1 MKKRL
6 SYIVTI
12 ILSLTVGVC
21 GTIVV
26 YHYFPMEQHDIE
38 TVVKDVTITE
48 TNSMKSSI
56 DEVYDA
62 VVIIETY
69 YNNQAVGTGTGFVY
83 KIDDDLGYI
92 ITNYHVIENSDKIQ
106 VTNTAGQTVEAKLL
120 GGDDYADIAVLSIE
134 KAAALKETKIGDST
148 EMELGDSVFTVGSPL
163 GKKYIGT
170 VTKGILSGKDRLVTI
185 KSSTSGQYMMQVLQT
200 DAAINPGNSGGPL
213 VNMQGEVIGINSLKL
228 VEDEIEGMGFAIP
241 IEIAMSAVDKLEK
254 GEKVLRP
261 VLGVSLIDAT
271 NTYTLYYNKIAID
284 DEINRGAVVA
294 SVEDGYPAQDAG
306 LKIGDVILE
315 INGEEVEDSAHL
327 RFLLYKYDINET
339 IKLKIYRNGKIKDV
353 EVKLYKSAE

>member
-1 MKKRL
+1 MKKGI
-6 SYIVTI
+6 SYIITI
-12 ILSLTVGVC
+12 VVSLTIGVC

-26 YHYFPMEQHDIE
+26 YHNFPMQEKQIE
-38 TVVKDVTITE
+38 SVVKDVTITE

-69 YNNQAVGTGTGFVY
+69 KNNQAVGTGTGFVY
-83 KIDDDLGYI
+83 KITDDLGYI
-92 ITNYHVIENSDKIQ
+92 ITNYHVIDGANKIQ
-106 VTNTAGQTVEAKLL
+106 VTNIAGQTVEATLL
-120 GGDDYADIAVLSIE
+120 GGDEYADIAVLSIE
-134 KAAALKETKIGDST
+134 KSAALKAVKIGDST

-170 VTKGILSGKDRLVTI
+170 VTRGILSGKDRLVTVS
-185 KSSTSGQYMMQVLQT
+185 SSTSGKYMMQVLQT

-213 VNMQGEVIGINSLKL
+213 VNMKGEVIGINSMKL

-261 VLGVSLIDAT
+261 VLGVQLIDAT
-271 NTYTLYYNKIAID
+271 NTYTLYYHKITID
-284 DEINRGAVVA
+284 EEVNRGAVVA
-294 SVEDGYPAQDAG
+294 SVEDGYPAKEAG
-306 LKIGDVILE
+306 LQKGDVILE
-315 INGEEVEDSAHL
+315 VNGEEVEDSAHL
-327 RFLLYKYDINET
+327 RFLLYKYDIGEE
-339 IKLKIYRNGKIKDV
+339 IEMKVYRSGKIKNV
-353 EVKLYKSAE
+353 VVKLDKNAE

>member
-1 MKKRL
+1 MKKGI
-6 SYIVTI
+6 SYIITI
-12 ILSLTVGVC
+12 VVSLTVGVC

-26 YHYFPMEQHDIE
+26 YHNFPMQEKQIE
-38 TVVKDVTITE
+38 SVVKDVTITE

-69 YNNQAVGTGTGFVY
+69 KNNQAVGTGTGFVY
-83 KIDDDLGYI
+83 KITDDLGYI
-92 ITNYHVIENSDKIQ
+92 ITNYHVIDGANKIQ
-106 VTNTAGQTVEAKLL
+106 VTNIAGQTVEATLL
-120 GGDDYADIAVLSIE
+120 GGDEYADIAVLSIE
-134 KAAALKETKIGDST
+134 KSAALKAVKIGDST

-170 VTKGILSGKDRLVTI
+170 VTRGILSGKDRLVTVS
-185 KSSTSGQYMMQVLQT
+185 SSTSGKYMMQVLQT

-213 VNMQGEVIGINSLKL
+213 VNMKGEVIGINSMKL

-261 VLGVSLIDAT
+261 VLGVQLIDAT
-271 NTYTLYYNKIAID
+271 NTYTLYYHKITID
-284 DEINRGAVVA
+284 EEVNRGAVVA
-294 SVEDGYPAQDAG
+294 SVEDGYPAKEAG
-306 LKIGDVILE
+306 LQKGDVILE
-315 INGEEVEDSAHL
+315 VNGEEVEDSAHL
-327 RFLLYKYDINET
+327 RFLLYKYDIGEE
-339 IKLKIYRNGKIKDV
+339 IEMKVYRSGKIKNV
-353 EVKLYKSAE
+353 VVKLDKSAE

>member
-1 MKKRL
+1 MKKGI
-6 SYIVTI
+6 SYIITI
-12 ILSLTVGVC
+12 VISLTVGVC

-26 YHYFPMEQHDIE
+26 YHNFPIQEKQIE
-38 TVVKDVTITE
+38 SVVKDVTITE

-69 YNNQAVGTGTGFVY
+69 QNSQAVGTGTGFVY
-83 KIDDDLGYI
+83 KIADDLGYI
-92 ITNYHVIENSDKIQ
+92 ITNYHVIKDANKIQ
-106 VTNTAGQTVEAKLL
+106 VTNIAGQTVEATLL
-120 GGDDYADIAVLSIE
+120 GGDEYADIAVLSIE
-134 KAAALKETKIGDST
+134 KSAALKSVKIGDST

-170 VTKGILSGKDRLVTI
+170 VTRGILSGKDRLVTVS
-185 KSSTSGQYMMQVLQT
+185 SSTSGKYMMQVLQT

-213 VNMQGEVIGINSLKL
+213 VNMKGEVIGINSMKL

-261 VLGVSLIDAT
+261 VLGVQLIDAT
-271 NTYTLYYNKIAID
+271 NTYTLYYHKITID
-284 DEINRGAVVA
+284 EEVNRGAVVA
-294 SVEDGYPAQDAG
+294 SVEDGYPAKEAG
-306 LKIGDVILE
+306 LQKGDVILE
-315 INGEEVEDSAHL
+315 VNGEEVEDSAHL
-327 RFLLYKYDINET
+327 RFLLYKYDIGE
-339 IKLKIYRNGKIKDV
+339 KIEMKVYRSGKIKNV
-353 EVKLYKSAE
+353 VVKLDKSAE

>member
-1 MKKRL
+1 MKKGI
-6 SYIVTI
+6 SYIITI
-12 ILSLTVGVC
+12 VVSLTIGVC

-26 YHYFPMEQHDIE
+26 YHNFPMQEKQIE
-38 TVVKDVTITE
+38 SVVKDVTITE

-69 YNNQAVGTGTGFVY
+69 KNNQAVGTGTGFVY
-83 KIDDDLGYI
+83 KITDDLGYI
-92 ITNYHVIENSDKIQ
+92 ITNYHVIDGANRIQ
-106 VTNTAGQTVEAKLL
+106 VTNIAGQTVEATLL
-120 GGDDYADIAVLSIE
+120 GGDEYADIAVLSIE
-134 KAAALKETKIGDST
+134 KSAALKAVKIGDST

-170 VTKGILSGKDRLVTI
+170 VTRGILSGKDRLVTVS
-185 KSSTSGQYMMQVLQT
+185 SSTSGKYMMQVLQT

-213 VNMQGEVIGINSLKL
+213 VNMKGEVIGINSMKL

-261 VLGVSLIDAT
+261 VLGVQLIDAT
-271 NTYTLYYNKIAID
+271 NTYTLYYHKITID
-284 DEINRGAVVA
+284 EEVNRGAVVA
-294 SVEDGYPAQDAG
+294 SVEDGYPAKEAG
-306 LKIGDVILE
+306 LQKGDVILE
-315 INGEEVEDSAHL
+315 VNGEEVEDSAHL
-327 RFLLYKYDINET
+327 RFLLYKYDIGEE
-339 IKLKIYRNGKIKDV
+339 IEMKIYRSGKIKNV
-353 EVKLYKSAE
+353 VVKLDKSAE

>member
-1 MKKRL
+1 MKKGI
-6 SYIVTI
+6 SYIITI
-12 ILSLTVGVC
+12 VVSLTVGVC

-26 YHYFPMEQHDIE
+26 YHNFPMQEKQIE
-38 TVVKDVTITE
+38 SVVKDVTITE

-69 YNNQAVGTGTGFVY
+69 QNSQAVGTGTGFVY
-83 KIDDDLGYI
+83 KITDDFGYI
-92 ITNYHVIENSDKIQ
+92 ITNYHVIDDANKIQ
-106 VTNTAGQTVEAKLL
+106 VTNTAGQTVEATLL
-120 GGDDYADIAVLSIE
+120 GGDEYADIAVLSIE
-134 KAAALKETKIGDST
+134 KSAALKAVKIGDST

-170 VTKGILSGKDRLVTI
+170 VTRGILSGKDRLVTVS
-185 KSSTSGQYMMQVLQT
+185 SSTSGKYMMQVLQT

-213 VNMQGEVIGINSLKL
+213 VNMKGEVIGINSMKL

-261 VLGVSLIDAT
+261 VIGVQLIDAT
-271 NTYTLYYNKIAID
+271 NTYTLYYHKITID
-284 DEINRGAVVA
+284 EEVNRGAVVA
-294 SVEDGYPAQDAG
+294 SVEDGYPAKEAG
-306 LKIGDVILE
+306 LQKGDVILE
-315 INGEEVEDSAHL
+315 VNGEEVEDSAHL
-327 RFLLYKYDINET
+327 RFLLYKYDIGEE
-339 IKLKIYRNGKIKDV
+339 IEMKVYRSGKIKNV
-353 EVKLYKSAE
+353 VVKLDKSAE

>member
-1 MKKRL
+1 MKKGI
-6 SYIVTI
+6 SYIITI
-12 ILSLTVGVC
+12 AVSLTVGVC
-21 GTIVV
+21 GTMVV
-26 YHYFPMEQHDIE
+26 YHNFPPNSRDVE

-48 TNSMKSSI
+48 TDSMKSSI

-69 YNNQAVGTGTGFVY
+69 HNTQAVGTGTGFVY
-83 KIDDDLGYI
+83 KIDGDLGYI
-92 ITNYHVIENSDKIQ
+92 ITNYHVIKDANKIQ
-106 VTNTAGQTVEAKLL
+106 VTNTVGQTVEATLL
-120 GGDDYADIAVLSIE
+120 GGDEYADIAVLSIE
-134 KAAALKETKIGDST
+134 KDAALKAVKIGDST
-148 EMELGDSVFTVGSPL
+148 KMELGDSVFTVGSPL

-271 NTYTLYYNKIAID
+271 NTYTLYYHKITID
-284 DEINRGAVVA
+284 EDVNRGAVIA
-294 SVEDGYPAQDAG
+294 SVEDGYPAKEAG
-306 LKIGDVILE
+306 LQKGDVILE
-315 INGEEVEDSAHL
+315 VNDVEVEDSAHL
-327 RFLLYKYDINET
+327 RFLLYKYNVGDT
-339 IKLKIYRNGKIKDV
+339 IKIKVYRSGKIKDV
-353 EVKLYKSAE
+353 NVKLDKSAE

>member
-1 MKKRL
+1 MKKVI

-12 ILSLTVGVC
+12 VMSFAVGVC
-21 GTIVV
+21 GTIIV
-26 YHYFPMEQHDIE
+26 YHNFPMEQKNIE
-38 TVVKDVTITE
+38 SVVKDVTITE

-69 YNNQAVGTGTGFVY
+69 LNNQAVGTGTGFVY
-83 KIDDDLGYI
+83 KVSDELGYI
-92 ITNYHVIENSDKIQ
+92 ITNYHVIGGANKIQ
-106 VTNTAGQTVEAKLL
+106 VTNIAGQTVEAKLL

-134 KAAALKETKIGDST
+134 KSAALKAVKIGDST
-148 EMELGDSVFTVGSPL
+148 KMELGDSVFTVGSPL

-170 VTKGILSGKDRLVTI
+170 VTKGILSGKDRLVTV
-185 KSSTSGQYMMQVLQT
+185 SSSNSGKYMMQVLQT

-213 VNMQGEVIGINSLKL
+213 VNMEGEVIGINSMKL

-261 VLGVSLIDAT
+261 VLGVQLIDAT
-271 NTYTLYYNKIAID
+271 NTYTLYYNKISID
-284 DEINRGAVVA
+284 EEITKGAVVA
-294 SVEDGYPAQDAG
+294 SVEDGYPAKDAG
-306 LKIGDVILE
+306 LQKGDVILE

-327 RFLLYKYDINET
+327 RFLLYKYDVDDT
-339 IKLKIYRNGKIKDV
+339 IKVKIYRDRKIKDV
-353 EVKLYKSAE
+353 EIKLYKSAE

>member
-1 MKKRL
+1 MKKGI
-6 SYIVTI
+6 SYIITI
-12 ILSLTVGVC
+12 VVSLTVGVC

-26 YHYFPMEQHDIE
+26 YHNFPMQEKQVE
-38 TVVKDVTITE
+38 SVVKDVTITE

-69 YNNQAVGTGTGFVY
+69 KNNQAVGTGTGFVY
-83 KIDDDLGYI
+83 KITDDLGYI
-92 ITNYHVIENSDKIQ
+92 ITNYHVIDGANKIQ
-106 VTNTAGQTVEAKLL
+106 VTNIAGQTVEATLL
-120 GGDDYADIAVLSIE
+120 GGDEYADIAVLSIE
-134 KAAALKETKIGDST
+134 KSAALKAVKIGDST

-170 VTKGILSGKDRLVTI
+170 VTRGILSGKDRLVTVS
-185 KSSTSGQYMMQVLQT
+185 SSTSGKYMMQVLQT

-213 VNMQGEVIGINSLKL
+213 VNMKGEVIGINSMKL

-261 VLGVSLIDAT
+261 VLGVQLIDAT
-271 NTYTLYYNKIAID
+271 NTYTLYYHKITID
-284 DEINRGAVVA
+284 EEVNRGAVVA
-294 SVEDGYPAQDAG
+294 SVEDGYPAKEAG
-306 LKIGDVILE
+306 LQKGDVILE
-315 INGEEVEDSAHL
+315 VNGEEVEDSAHL
-327 RFLLYKYDINET
+327 RFLLYKYDIGEE
-339 IKLKIYRNGKIKDV
+339 IEMKIYRSGKIKNV
-353 EVKLYKSAE
+353 VVKLDKSAE

>member
-1 MKKRL
+1 M
-6 SYIVTI
+6 V
-12 ILSLTVGVC
+12 SLTVGVC

-26 YHYFPMEQHDIE
+26 YHNFPMQEKQIE
-38 TVVKDVTITE
+38 SVVKDVTITE

-69 YNNQAVGTGTGFVY
+69 QNSQAVGTGTGFVY
-83 KIDDDLGYI
+83 KITDDFGYI
-92 ITNYHVIENSDKIQ
+92 ITNYHVIDDANKIQ
-106 VTNTAGQTVEAKLL
+106 VTNTAGQTVEATLL
-120 GGDDYADIAVLSIE
+120 GGDEYADIAVLSIE
-134 KAAALKETKIGDST
+134 KSAALKAVKIGDST

-170 VTKGILSGKDRLVTI
+170 VTRGILSGKDRLVTVS
-185 KSSTSGQYMMQVLQT
+185 SSTSGKYMMQVLQT

-213 VNMQGEVIGINSLKL
+213 VNMKGEVIGINSMKL

-261 VLGVSLIDAT
+261 VIGVQLIDAT
-271 NTYTLYYNKIAID
+271 NTYTLYYHKITID
-284 DEINRGAVVA
+284 EEVNRGAVVA
-294 SVEDGYPAQDAG
+294 SVEDGYPAKEAG
-306 LKIGDVILE
+306 LQKGDVILE
-315 INGEEVEDSAHL
+315 VNGEEVEDSAHL
-327 RFLLYKYDINET
+327 RFLLYKYDIGEE
-339 IKLKIYRNGKIKDV
+339 IEMKVYRSGKIKNV
-353 EVKLYKSAE
+353 VVKLDKSAE

>member
-1 MKKRL
+1 MKKGIG
-6 SYIVTI
+6 YIVTC
-12 ILSLTVGVC
+12 ILSLAVGVC

-26 YHYFPMEQHDIE
+26 YHYFPMGNRDVE

-48 TNSMKSSI
+48 TNTMKSSI

-69 YNNQAVGTGTGFVY
+69 RGNQAVGTGTGFVY
-83 KIDDDLGYI
+83 KIADDLGYI
-92 ITNYHVIENSDKIQ
+92 ITNYHVIEDSDKIQ

-120 GGDDYADIAVLSIE
+120 GGDEYADIAVLSIE
-134 KAAALKETKIGDST
+134 ESAALKAVKIGDST

-271 NTYTLYYNKIAID
+271 NTYTLYYNKISID
-284 DEINRGAVVA
+284 EEVNRGAVVA
-294 SVEDGYPAQDAG
+294 SVEDGYPAKDAG
-306 LKIGDVILE
+306 LRKGDVILE

-339 IKLKIYRNGKIKDV
+339 IKIKIYRDGKIKDV
-353 EVKLYKSAE
+353 EIKLYKSAE

>member
-1 MKKRL
+1 MKKGII
-6 SYIVTI
+6 YIITI
-12 ILSLTVGVC
+12 IVSLTVGVC

-26 YHYFPMEQHDIE
+26 YHNFPMQEQQAE

-56 DEVYDA
+56 EEVYDA

-69 YNNQAVGTGTGFVY
+69 KNTQAVGTGTGFVY
-83 KIDDDLGYI
+83 KITDNLGYI
-92 ITNYHVIENSDKIQ
+92 ITNYHVIKDSNKIQ
-106 VTNTAGQTVEAKLL
+106 VTNTAGQTVEATLL

-134 KAAALKETKIGDST
+134 KSAALKAVKIGDST

-170 VTKGILSGKDRLVTI
+170 VTRGILSGKDRLVTVS
-185 KSSTSGQYMMQVLQT
+185 SSTSGKYMMQVLQT

-213 VNMQGEVIGINSLKL
+213 VNMKGEVIGINSMKL

-261 VLGVSLIDAT
+261 VLGVQLIDAT
-271 NTYTLYYNKIAID
+271 NTYTLYYHKIIID
-284 DEINRGAVVA
+284 EEVNRGAVIA
-294 SVEDGYPAQDAG
+294 SVEDGYPAKEAG
-306 LKIGDVILE
+306 LQKGDVILE
-315 INGEEVEDSAHL
+315 VNGEEVEDSAHL
-327 RFLLYKYDINET
+327 RFLLYKYDVGEKIE
-339 IKLKIYRNGKIKDV
+339 IKIYRAGKIKNV
-353 EVKLYKSAE
+353 EVKLNQSAE

>member
-1 MKKRL
+1 MKKGIG
-6 SYIVTI
+6 YIITVVV
-12 ILSLTVGVC
+12 SLTVGVC
-21 GTIVV
+21 STMVI
-26 YHYFPMEQHDIE
+26 YHNFPPDNRDIE

-69 YNNQAVGTGTGFVY
+69 HNTQAVGTGTGFVY
-83 KIDDDLGYI
+83 KIDGNLGYV
-92 ITNYHVIENSDKIQ
+92 ITNYHVIKDANKIQ
-106 VTNTAGQTVEAKLL
+106 VTNTVGQTVEATLL
-120 GGDDYADIAVLSIE
+120 GGDEYADIAVLSIE
-134 KAAALKETKIGDST
+134 KDAALKVVKIGDST
-148 EMELGDSVFTVGSPL
+148 AMELGDSVFTVGSPL

-170 VTKGILSGKDRLVTI
+170 VTKGILSGKDRLVTVS
-185 KSSTSGQYMMQVLQT
+185 SSTSGKYMMQVLQT

-241 IEIAMSAVDKLEK
+241 IEIAMSAIDKLEK

-271 NTYTLYYNKIAID
+271 NTYTLYYNKISID
-284 DEINRGAVVA
+284 DEINRGAVIA
-294 SVEDGYPAQDAG
+294 SVEDGYPAKEAG
-306 LKIGDVILE
+306 LQKGDVILE
-315 INGEEVEDSAHL
+315 VNDVEVEDSAHL
-327 RFLLYKYDINET
+327 RFLLYKYNVGDT
-339 IKLKIYRNGKIKDV
+339 IKIKVYRSGKIKDV
-353 EVKLYKSAE
+353 DVKLDKSAE

>member
-1 MKKRL
+1 MKKGI
-6 SYIVTI
+6 SYIITI
-12 ILSLTVGVC
+12 VVSLTVGVC

-26 YHYFPMEQHDIE
+26 YHNFPIQEKQIE
-38 TVVKDVTITE
+38 SVVKDVTITE

-69 YNNQAVGTGTGFVY
+69 QNNQAVGTGTGFVY
-83 KIDDDLGYI
+83 KIADDLGYI
-92 ITNYHVIENSDKIQ
+92 ITNYHVIKDANKIQ
-106 VTNTAGQTVEAKLL
+106 VTNIAGQTVEATLL
-120 GGDDYADIAVLSIE
+120 GGDEYADIAVLSIE
-134 KAAALKETKIGDST
+134 KSAALKSVKIGDST

-170 VTKGILSGKDRLVTI
+170 VTRGILSGKDRLVTVS
-185 KSSTSGQYMMQVLQT
+185 SSTSGKYMMQVLQT

-213 VNMQGEVIGINSLKL
+213 VNMKGEVIGINSMKL

-261 VLGVSLIDAT
+261 VLGVQLIDAT
-271 NTYTLYYNKIAID
+271 NTYTLYYHKITID
-284 DEINRGAVVA
+284 EEVNRGAVVA
-294 SVEDGYPAQDAG
+294 SVEDGYPAKEAG
-306 LKIGDVILE
+306 LQKGDVILE
-315 INGEEVEDSAHL
+315 VNGEEVEDSAHL
-327 RFLLYKYDINET
+327 RFLLYKYDIGE
-339 IKLKIYRNGKIKDV
+339 KIEMKVYRAGKIKNV
-353 EVKLYKSAE
+353 VVKLDKSAE